1 MHDSAAAAAKCVDG
15 SGVEASAEGAEG
27 AEVAEGEDGGEVV
40 EDRLEV
46 VEDGEEEGDGDAEEV
61 GEDSMEQQVG
71 GEEGEVTPVE
81 WRVGSRGGSR
91 WRRNGCR
98 FVRLLALRNGSN
110 VFVIFCNV
118 LKKKKIKQDN
128 KNMQVKVG
136 NNEKAVYNCFITTIA
151 DK

>member
-1 MHDSAAAAAKCVDG
+1 
-15 SGVEASAEGAEG
+15 
-27 AEVAEGEDGGEVV
+27 
-40 EDRLEV
+40 
-46 VEDGEEEGDGDAEEV
+46 
-61 GEDSMEQQVG
+61 
-71 GEEGEVTPVE
+71 VE
-81 WRVGSRGGSR
+81 WRVGVRVGSRGGSR

-110 VFVIFCNV
+110 VFVIFCNI

-151 DK
+151 DKELANDLSKY